1 MNNLMDDINCP
12 KLTSLNAVNPGETV
26 RVRELRSTGSI
37 RRRLLDIGLI
47 EDTQVECLGR
57 SPGGD
62 PSAFLIRGAVIA
74 IRSEDSKN
82 ILVSF

>member
-1 MNNLMDDINCP
+1 MNCLH
-12 KLTSLNAVNPGETV
+12 SLNEVEPGQKTRIKEV
-26 RVRELRSTGSI
+26 RSHGSI

-47 EDTQVECLGR
+47 ENTEVECLGR

-74 IRSEDSKN
+74 LRSEDCRD
-82 ILVSF
+82 IMIYA

>member
-1 MNNLMDDINCP
+1 MHCINC
-12 KLTSLNAVNPGETV
+12 LNDIQPGQTV
-26 RVRELRSTGSI
+26 RVKALLANGSI

-47 EDTQVECLGR
+47 ENTQVECLGR

-74 IRSEDSKN
+74 IRSEDCSN
-82 ILVSF
+82 ILIHSSQGEI

>member
-1 MNNLMDDINCP
+1 MNRMHA
-12 KLTSLNAVNPGETV
+12 LNEISPGQKAKVKEI
-26 RVRELRSTGSI
+26 RSRGSI

-47 EDTQVECLGR
+47 ENTEVECIGR

-82 ILVSF
+82 ILVEC